1 MRRFHFKRA
10 LFQRALFQRALFLL
24 ALLLGSFGVHAIDPL
39 PFKNEAEEQRFQAL
53 VRELRCLVCQNQNLA
68 DSDAGLAK
76 DLRKEVFDMIQAGK
90 SDDEIKLFL
99 TERYGDF
106 VLYRPPFK
114 ATTLV
119 LWIGPL
125 VVLVTGFAFAR
136 RMMLNKGPHPELP
149 GPIDDQVER

>member
-1 MRRFHFKRA
+1 M
-10 LFQRALFQRALFLL
+10 QRFLL
-24 ALLLGSFGVHAIDPL
+24 AIGLMLAMSFVHAIDPL
-39 PFKNEAEEQRFQAL
+39 PFKSDAEEQRFQNL

-76 DLRKEVFDMIQAGK
+76 DLRQEVFEMIQAGK
-90 SDDEIKLFL
+90 SDDEIKQFL

-119 LWIGPL
+119 LWIGPI
-125 VVLVTGFAFAR
+125 VVLIIGFAFAR

-149 GPIDDQVER
+149 GPIDDEVER

>member
-1 MRRFHFKRA
+1 M
-10 LFQRALFQRALFLL
+10 QRFLL
-24 ALLLGSFGVHAIDPL
+24 AIGLMLAMAFVHAIDPL
-39 PFKNEAEEQRFQAL
+39 PFKNDAEEQRFQNL

-76 DLRKEVFDMIQAGK
+76 DLRQEVFEMIQAGK
-90 SDDEIKLFL
+90 SDDEIKQFL

-114 ATTLV
+114 ATTVV
-119 LWIGPL
+119 LWVGPIVIL
-125 VVLVTGFAFAR
+125 ILGFAFAR

-149 GPIDDQVER
+149 GPIDDEVDR

>member
-1 MRRFHFKRA
+1 MPR
-10 LFQRALFQRALFLL
+10 FLL
-24 ALLLGSFGVHAIDPL
+24 AIGLMLVMSLVHAIDPL
-39 PFKNEAEEQRFQAL
+39 PFKNEAEEQRFQNL

-76 DLRKEVFDMIQAGK
+76 DLRQEVFEMIQAGK
-90 SDDEIKLFL
+90 TDDEIRQFL

-119 LWIGPL
+119 LWVGP
-125 VVLVTGFAFAR
+125 VVILILGFAFAR
-136 RMMLNKGPHPELP
+136 RMMLTKGPHPELP
-149 GPIDDQVER
+149 GPIDDEVER